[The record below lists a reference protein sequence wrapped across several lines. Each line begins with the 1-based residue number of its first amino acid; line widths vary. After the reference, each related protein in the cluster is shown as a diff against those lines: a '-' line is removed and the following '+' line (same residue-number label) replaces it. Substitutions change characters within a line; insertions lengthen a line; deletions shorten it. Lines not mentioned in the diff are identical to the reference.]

1 MDNIQGNVSTIAV
14 AIYALLAPYIAQY
27 VSEDVFLAIVG
38 LILVL
43 WSAYNPNSFAI
54 LGNSTKTEKPVGEED
69 LILNDEYT
77 TGDDDGS

>member
-27 VSEDVFLAIVG
+27 VSEDVFLAIVS
-38 LILVL
+38 LILVI

-54 LGNSTKTEKPVGEED
+54 LGNAKTKEPVEEED

>member
-1 MDNIQGNVSTIAV
+1 MF
-14 AIYALLAPYIAQY
+14 
-27 VSEDVFLAIVG
+27 FLAIIG
-38 LILVL
+38 LVLVL

-54 LGNSTKTEKPVGEED
+54 LGNAKKEPVEED

>member
-38 LILVL
+38 LILVI

-54 LGNSTKTEKPVGEED
+54 LGNSTKKEPVEED